1 MIIVG
6 GNSFYCFLG
15 NDVALSPT
23 SGQMGT
29 IPPGRG
35 EGPTHYWRAV
45 LVMLVMVVLVMFDG
59 RLSGIGSTGEFIC
72 TLSGGLNVVHHV
84 KPLSL
89 AYGCLLCLL

>member
-1 MIIVG
+1 MIVG

-45 LVMLVMVVLVMFDG
+45 LVMLVMVVLVMIDG
-59 RLSGIGSTGEFIC
+59 RLSGFGSSGEFIYF
-72 TLSGGLNVVHHV
+72 LLGGFNPVHHV
-84 KPLSL
+84 KPLPL